1 MARLALID
9 NDIIGIFRN
18 SPFVYGNISTHI
30 CSRNMAASVAINIT
44 AQTSAVYGN
53 RSEIPFIFPII
64 MPKSI
69 VSEFSSSQHC
79 LFAVQGISQRLFS
92 STSIT
97 TIPMHSTSIVKNLHD
112 KSTSTVRLVYQ
123 NAIFDTSHC
132 VAKGPEAERNST
144 ISRFFHICW
153 ATLIAAHCANWCLLC
168 CCSGYQS
175 DTSFLNN

>member
-1 MARLALID
+1 MARKALID
-9 NDIIGIFRN
+9 NNIIGIFRN

-69 VSEFSSSQHC
+69 VSEFPSSQHC

-97 TIPMHSTSIVKNLHD
+97 TIPMHSTSIVKDLHD
-112 KSTSTVRLVYQ
+112 KSTSTVRLVQPEKGHSKLLSLKSMLTLKSSSLDNRPQQRKYILIILVFGFNKGCRQ
-123 NAIFDTSHC
+123 NRD
-132 VAKGPEAERNST
+132 
-144 ISRFFHICW
+144 
-153 ATLIAAHCANWCLLC
+153 
-168 CCSGYQS
+168 
-175 DTSFLNN
+175 

>member
-1 MARLALID
+1 MARKALID
-9 NDIIGIFRN
+9 NNIIGIFRN

-44 AQTSAVYGN
+44 AQTSAVYEN

-69 VSEFSSSQHC
+69 VSEFPSSQHC
-79 LFAVQGISQRLFS
+79 LFAVQWISQRLFS

-123 NAIFDTSHC
+123 DAIFDTS
-132 VAKGPEAERNST
+132 VYVVESPETA
-144 ISRFFHICW
+144 
-153 ATLIAAHCANWCLLC
+153 
-168 CCSGYQS
+168 
-175 DTSFLNN
+175 